1 MRLTSLSPQRAAIL
15 LPILL
20 SIPLNVCATAIERRG
35 NCCPGSCDDD
45 DNGNQAPTLDG
56 PTSDK
61 APGMGVELEAGKI
74 KFQSSGCDKSST
86 DGSKGKMV
94 GNRQGENWKLTADT
108 TLNEA
113 GLLDAE
119 YILDGTQIKLDTGKA
134 SAAAEL
140 VANDIVIFTLSLL
153 GVAG

>member
-1 MRLTSLSPQRAAIL
+1 MRVSSLSPQRAAIL
-15 LPILL
+15 LPVLL

-61 APGMGVELEAGKI
+61 APGMGVEFETAGI
-74 KFQSSGCDKSST
+74 KFASADCDKPST
-86 DGSKGKMV
+86 DSSKGKMV

-108 TLNEA
+108 TFNEA

-134 SAAAEL
+134 SEAAEA
-140 VANDIVIFTLSLL
+140 VANDIVIFSLSLL
-153 GVAG
+153 SFAR